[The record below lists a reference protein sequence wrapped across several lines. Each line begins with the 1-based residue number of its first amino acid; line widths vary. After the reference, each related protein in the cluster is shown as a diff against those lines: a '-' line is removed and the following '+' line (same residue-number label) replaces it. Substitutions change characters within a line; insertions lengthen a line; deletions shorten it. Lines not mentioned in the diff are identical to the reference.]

1 MSEAQSNAVDSP
13 ADASVVAQPAQTPNP
28 LNPAVNGQGEN
39 IQPNGHSAD
48 QEQPPQPSTEQ
59 PPLPPDAPVPPS
71 PLAADEQPPSLP
83 PSAIP
88 SAIPTPDAISLPG
101 EAHLSATSPATA
113 EGQGQGSAAPVSTSA
128 QTQGSEAMDLDTPVS
143 TQSIKRPGEDLEQER
158 EEKRAREEDAT
169 LEQQQAP
176 AGQPL
181 IDINVPLVGP
191 DGQPLPPPA
200 WLSYVPPPPRPTGP
214 TTPLTLTQ
222 HKYILNAVRSL
233 KKRLP
238 DAYNFLV
245 PVDTVRFNI
254 PHYHQVIETPMDL
267 GTVETKLVVSD
278 PRGPPKDKSKM
289 SKWDTSKG
297 RYGSVAEVV
306 ADVRRIW
313 ENSRKFNGANHPVSL
328 SATKLEEAFERSLYN
343 LPPEPTFVP
352 PPPPSATPG
361 PSAHARRPS
370 VSQPP
375 TIRRSSDDTRPKRE
389 IHPPPSKD
397 LAWEESPG
405 GARKPKRR
413 SDPQLQWA
421 NRVIKS
427 LEATTKYYAI
437 VSHFLYPVEQLVAQL
452 PDYATVIKRPIDLN
466 HIKQKLGEG
475 VYDDVQQVDE
485 DIRLMAS
492 NAMKFNPVGHEVH
505 TSATQLLQVWDEK
518 WRTLPPK
525 ADTRESSEDVDY
537 EDYSSDEDTVQLRA
551 LEAQA
556 ASINSQISSLR
567 SRINKRRASRGSKR
581 ANKPKG
587 HSHRPSVSKHS
598 PSVNGQSRKPLKKGG
613 APALGTYRDDLESE
627 DEDEEDD
634 EEDAGDGMLSHAQ
647 KQELAEKIGQA
658 GAETLQDVVEII
670 QQTTNLGS
678 ENQEIELDIDSLP
691 AATISRL
698 YNLVC
703 RGQRGGHAKRG
714 RGGKKAAGTG
724 RKAMGGVS
732 RRSVNEREEAERIR
746 KMEAQLQAFSGHGGG
761 MQPGQGQ
768 VGAQGGANGFEEDSS
783 SEEESSEEE

>member
-1 MSEAQSNAVDSP
+1 MSHYP
-13 ADASVVAQPAQTPNP
+13 ATAADTPAEASVIAQPANTPNS
-28 LNPAVNGQGEN
+28 LNPATNGD
-39 IQPNGHSAD
+39 IQPNGHSTATPD
-48 QEQPPQPSTEQ
+48 APQPSSEQ

-71 PLAADEQPPSLP
+71 PSAGDEPPPSLP

-88 SAIPTPDAISLPG
+88 SAVLTPDVITLPG
-101 EAHLSATSPATA
+101 EAQLSAASPATA
-113 EGQGQGSAAPVSTSA
+113 EGQAQGSAAPVSTSA

-158 EEKRAREEDAT
+158 EEKRAREEDAS

-176 AGQPL
+176 AGQPP

-254 PHYHQVIETPMDL
+254 PHYHQVIEKPMDL

-297 RYGSVAEVV
+297 RYGSVAEV
-306 ADVRRIW
+306 AEDVRRIW

-343 LPPEPTFVP
+343 LPPEPTFAP
-352 PPPPSATPG
+352 PPPPVATPG
-361 PSAHARRPS
+361 SSAHARRPS
-370 VSQPP
+370 MSQPP

-466 HIKQKLGEG
+466 HIKQKLTEG
-475 VYDDVQQVDE
+475 LYDDVQQVDE
-485 DIRLMAS
+485 DMRLMAS

-518 WRTLPPK
+518 WRSLPPK

-537 EDYSSDEDTVQLRA
+537 DDYSSDEDTVQLRA

-567 SRINKRRASRGSKR
+567 SRINKRRASRGNKR

-587 HSHRPSVSKHS
+587 HSHKPSVSKHS
-598 PSVNGQSRKPLKKGG
+598 PSLNGGSSQNRKPSKKSG
-613 APALGTYRDDLESE
+613 AAHGTYRDDLESE

-634 EEDAGDGMLSHAQ
+634 EEEVGDGMLSHGQ

-658 GAETLQDVVEII
+658 GAQTLQDVVEII

-714 RGGKKAAGTG
+714 RGSGKKATGTG

-746 KMEAQLQAFSGHGGG
+746 KMEAQLQAFSGQGAG
-761 MQPGQGQ
+761 MQLGQQ
-768 VGAQGGANGFEEDSS
+768 AGAQGGANGFEEDSS